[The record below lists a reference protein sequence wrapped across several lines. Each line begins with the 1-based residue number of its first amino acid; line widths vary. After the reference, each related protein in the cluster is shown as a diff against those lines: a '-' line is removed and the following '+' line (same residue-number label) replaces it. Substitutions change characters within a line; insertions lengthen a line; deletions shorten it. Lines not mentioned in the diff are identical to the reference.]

1 MPWIVAFV
9 FGVFLI
15 LTYIQ
20 QQNAGKTLEDTAYC
34 RMTTSDIADPAQ
46 KAIAVA
52 DCQKALGAKR
62 QQVKSHP

>member
-9 FGVFLI
+9 FGVFLVS
-15 LTYIQ
+15 TYIQ

-34 RMTTSDIADPAQ
+34 RMTASEIANPAE
-46 KAIAVA
+46 KAMAMA